1 MELQNALNVQV
12 ANWSVLYTKLH
23 HYHWFVKGPA
33 FFTLHEKFEELYNEA
48 AEVVD
53 VAAERLLAIG
63 GTPVS
68 TLKEYVQT
76 ATINEVEG
84 QPSANEMIAS
94 LVSDYKQMKEE
105 LTSLVSLAEGKD
117 DHVTAD
123 FAIGL
128 IEKIDLHV
136 WMFSAYLAD

>member
-1 MELQNALNVQV
+1 MELQKSLNVQV

-23 HYHWFVKGPA
+23 HYHWFVKGPM

-63 GTPVS
+63 GKPIS
-68 TLKEYVQT
+68 TMKEYVNT
-76 ATINEVEG
+76 ATISEVEE
-84 QPSANEMIAS
+84 SLNANEMVAS
-94 LVSDYKQMKEE
+94 LIADYKKIKEE
-105 LTSLVSLAEGKD
+105 LTALATLAEDKKD
-117 DHVTAD
+117 TVTAD

-136 WMFSAYLAD
+136 WMFSAYIED